1 MGLFSKKA
9 LICER
14 CGKEYE
20 ARISIGSKLCPE
32 CQQREKDAK
41 KEVSGYVSYGEWI
54 GRKYNE
60 DELRAIARHR
70 DNILEK
76 HRNTHIITREELKQ
90 AGDNYK
96 KLSES
101 EAIDIYERA
110 LYSLTDVVRGAAYA
124 TKGFFCL
131 TQYDGVVVAAEDV
144 FAVAY
149 CRDLRLVQSKD
160 SANVEGF
167 LCAIFTN
174 DPYIPVFP
182 MIYFGNIGL
191 FAMKSKSGRQRVEE
205 TFSERCPNLLYP
217 VMETKQMKKILKSE
231 ASKGNIDSRTML
243 KYLSDVE
250 SGFGMFDVKAI
261 TDALPQDSLD
271 RLSAYGFIPWAETSR
286 LLKLDGM
293 FSKSFWEKI
302 QEKVVM
308 QYY

>member
-9 LICER
+9 LVCER

-60 DELRAIARHR
+60 DELKAIAQHR

-76 HRNTHIITREELKQ
+76 HRNIRTVTREELKQ

-101 EAIDIYERA
+101 EAVDIYERA
-110 LYSLTDVVRGAAYA
+110 LYSLVDVEKGAAYA

-131 TQYDGVVVAAEDV
+131 TQYEGVVVAAEDV
-144 FAVAY
+144 YAVAY
-149 CRDLRLVQSKD
+149 CRDLRLVQSRD
-160 SANVEGF
+160 SANVEGL
-167 LCAIFTN
+167 LCVAFTN

-182 MIYFGNIGL
+182 MVYFGKIGL
-191 FAMKSKSGRQRVEE
+191 FAMKSKSGRQAVEE
-205 TFSERCPNLLYP
+205 IFSRRCPNLLYP
-217 VMETKQMKKILKSE
+217 VMETKQLKKILKGE
-231 ASKGNIDSRTML
+231 AGKDSIDSQTML
-243 KYLSDVE
+243 KFLSDVE
-250 SGFGMFDVKAI
+250 SGYGIFDVKAM
-261 TDALPQDSLD
+261 TDTLPQESLD
-271 RLSAYGFIPWAETSR
+271 RLSAYGFIPWTEINR
-286 LLKLDGM
+286 LMKLDGM

>member
-9 LICER
+9 LVCER

-60 DELRAIARHR
+60 DELRAIAQHR
-70 DNILEK
+70 DNILEN
-76 HRNTHIITREELKQ
+76 HRNIRTVTREELKQ
-90 AGDNYK
+90 ARDNYK

-110 LYSLTDVVRGAAYA
+110 LYSLVDVEKGAAYA
-124 TKGFFCL
+124 TKGIFCL
-131 TQYDGVVVAAEDV
+131 TQYEGVVVAAEDV

-149 CRDLRLVQSKD
+149 CRDLRLVQSRD
-160 SANVEGF
+160 SANVEGL
-167 LCAIFTN
+167 LCVAFTN

-182 MIYFGNIGL
+182 MVYFGKIGL
-191 FAMKSKSGRQRVEE
+191 FAMKSKSGRQAVEE
-205 TFSERCPNLLYP
+205 TFSRRCPNLLYP
-217 VMETKQMKKILKSE
+217 VMETKQLKKILKGE
-231 ASKGNIDSRTML
+231 AGKGSIDSQTML
-243 KYLSDVE
+243 KFLSDVE
-250 SGFGMFDVKAI
+250 SGFGIFDVKAM
-261 TDALPQDSLD
+261 TDALPQESLD
-271 RLSAYGFIPWAETSR
+271 RLSAYGFIPWTEINR
-286 LLKLDGM
+286 LMKLDGM
-293 FSKSFWEKI
+293 FSKSFWENI